1 MPEMQ
6 NRDIIG
12 AFTKAEMFGNHISFY
27 VNVVSVNN
35 IITINGLNVSHGQF
49 THLYDVEEI
58 TDLKCRRFSH
68 VTMHAYYLNSR
79 CLLHVYC
86 LMYIIHNSFPTPAHS
101 ISPCKKNDVNKN
113 ERNKIVFYSS
123 LWVHSANRHF

>member
-1 MPEMQ
+1 M
-6 NRDIIG
+6 
-12 AFTKAEMFGNHISFY
+12 TLGNHISFY
-27 VNVVSVNN
+27 VNMCSVNN

-58 TDLKCRRFSH
+58 TDPKSWRFSP
-68 VTMHAYYLNSR
+68 VTTHAHFLNSR

-86 LMYIIHNSFPTPAHS
+86 LMYIIHNSFPTPAPS

-113 ERNKIVFYSS
+113 EINKIVFYSS
-123 LWVHSANRHF
+123 L